1 MDYIDFKV
9 CDMKDANLFNDKGVI
24 ICNPPY
30 GERLMEEKAVQKLYR
45 DMGIKFSQFPNAKK
59 YILTSYEKFEDF
71 YGKKADKKR
80 KLYNGMLK
88 CNIYQY
94 FKTER

>member
-1 MDYIDFKV
+1 MIAGDDV
-9 CDMKDANLFNDKGVI
+9 SADMQKDVAKI
-24 ICNPPY
+24 I
-30 GERLMEEKAVQKLYR
+30 EQKNTYLNH
-45 DMGIKFSQFPNAKK
+45 MKILKK
-59 YILTSYEKFEDF
+59 F

-94 FKTER
+94 FKNNSKG

>member
-1 MDYIDFKV
+1 
-9 CDMKDANLFNDKGVI
+9 
-24 ICNPPY
+24 
-30 GERLMEEKAVQKLYR
+30 VQKLYH
-45 DMGIKFSQFPNAKK
+45 DMGVKFEQFPNAKK
-59 YILTSYEKFEDF
+59 YILTSYENFEKF

-94 FKTER
+94 FRNNNR

>member
-1 MDYIDFKV
+1 MTKTYKDWTLEYDDIHHFYIFKSPRGGA
-9 CDMKDANLFNDKGVI
+9 KSSSVI
-24 ICNPPY
+24 GY
-30 GERLMEEKAVQKLYR
+30 GENGSCIGNFIENFEK
-45 DMGIKFSQFPNAKK
+45 
-59 YILTSYEKFEDF
+59 F

-94 FKTER
+94 FKNNSKG